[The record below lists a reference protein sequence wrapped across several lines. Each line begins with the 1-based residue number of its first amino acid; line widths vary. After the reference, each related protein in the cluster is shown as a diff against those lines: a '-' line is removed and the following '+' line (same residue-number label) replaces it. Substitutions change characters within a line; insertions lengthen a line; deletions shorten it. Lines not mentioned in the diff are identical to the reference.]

1 MKNSY
6 INRILKFFITLVL
19 FNTLYACG
27 SNDATVT
34 SNATT
39 ELPAELQKL
48 TLTGGGTLS
57 AFVSVDGGAR
67 IEMTIDPTGAG
78 AASASIPS
86 LTLASHTVT
95 ITYEYTDG
103 SGTIVLAT
111 ATNTVD
117 LSSGSG
123 SLSFAAADYDFAS
136 HDSDGDGISNAA
148 EIAAGYDPR
157 DGACVL
163 GLSTIGSCTLG

>member
-1 MKNSY
+1 MNNKY
-6 INRILKFFITLVL
+6 IHQALKIIISLVL
-19 FNTLYACG
+19 INTLYACG
-27 SNDATVT
+27 SNDATGT

-39 ELPAELQKL
+39 EMPAELQKL
-48 TLTGGGTLS
+48 TLSGGGTLS
-57 AFVSVDGGAR
+57 AYVSVDGGSR
-67 IEMTIDPTGAG
+67 IEMTIDPAGAG
-78 AASASIPS
+78 SASASIPG

-95 ITYEYTDG
+95 ITYEYTDTN
-103 SGTIVLAT
+103 GTIILAT
-111 ATNTVD
+111 STNTVD

-148 EIAAGYDPR
+148 EIAAGSDPR

-163 GLSTIGSCTLG
+163 DASLLNSCTLG